1 MATGN
6 GPYNGTTDWGDSM
19 IELDPD
25 ATRVLGNYSPDDNA
39 ALEARDLDLGST
51 SPVLIGPGTLAQ
63 GGKDAL
69 IRLLGFASIAGA
81 NPHTGGELQT
91 VSTPSNGL
99 LFTAPAVWRDGFE
112 TWMFAA
118 DSGGTTAWRISNGQ
132 LTQIWSKSIGGSS
145 PVVVG
150 GLLYV
155 YEPGGGG
162 LHVYNPRSGSAIA
175 TLECGPG
182 HWNSPIVVDGRI
194 ALPEGSANDHN
205 TVGVLDIWTLPTWQ

>member
-1 MATGN
+1 
-6 GPYNGTTDWGDSM
+6 
-19 IELDPD
+19 
-25 ATRVLGNYSPDDNA
+25 
-39 ALEARDLDLGST
+39 
-51 SPVLIGPGTLAQ
+51 
-63 GGKDAL
+63 L
-69 IRLLGFASIAGA
+69 IRLLGFDSIAGA

-155 YEPGGGG
+155 YEREAGDYTSIIRGVDRPLRRWSVARAIGTAR
-162 LHVYNPRSGSAIA
+162 LLWTEESRSRREAPMIITPS
-175 TLECGPG
+175 EC
-182 HWNSPIVVDGRI
+182 
-194 ALPEGSANDHN
+194 
-205 TVGVLDIWTLPTWQ
+205 